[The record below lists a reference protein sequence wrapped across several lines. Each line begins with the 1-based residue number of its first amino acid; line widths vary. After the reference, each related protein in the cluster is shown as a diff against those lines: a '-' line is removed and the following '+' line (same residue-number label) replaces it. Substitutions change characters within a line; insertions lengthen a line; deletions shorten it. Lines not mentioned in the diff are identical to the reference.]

1 MLSRGAPAVLDEE
14 GARVLREVMA
24 QPEIALSVDVRR
36 GSGDATLFFSDL
48 THQYVTFN
56 AEYTT

>member
-1 MLSRGAPAVLDEE
+1 MTKGT
-14 GARVLREVMA
+14 
-24 QPEIALSVDVRR
+24 ISVGVV
-36 GSGDATLFFSDL
+36 GGSVFAGSLLCELLLHSGDATLFFSDL

>member
-1 MLSRGAPAVLDEE
+1 M
-14 GARVLREVMA
+14 ARS
-24 QPEIALSVDVRR
+24 EIELSVNLHR
-36 GSGDATLFFSDL
+36 GPADALLFFSDL